1 MKTTEFLKGY
11 LCAIQYIAI
20 NHDLPTIA
28 EEIIREGGYSKQDY
42 TAAQYESGF
51 YDKKMIVIISNAFKK

>member
-28 EEIIREGGYSKQDY
+28 EEIIKEGGYSKSDY
-42 TAAQYESGF
+42 IAAQYESGF
-51 YDKKMIVIISNAFKK
+51 L